1 MFITY
6 LLLLI
11 VTVVG
16 QITAVVFQIWKW
28 NKAVDAN
35 DRFDFV
41 HVYKFGQYLYF
52 CVLVSSASF
61 LRFGSYTLWPLR
73 FKITSEAAI
82 RLVFW
87 WKIIQYLSMSRKE
100 QNRLQKYF
108 LNLRIVGR
116 RKMPSSSLNIICNV
130 PSIWIQSAFSF

>member
-11 VTVVG
+11 VTAVG

-28 NKAVDAN
+28 NKAGDAN

-41 HVYKFGQYLYF
+41 HVYKFGQYFYV

-61 LRFGSYTLWPLR
+61 LRFVSYTLWPLR
-73 FKITSEAAI
+73 FKITSEVAV

-100 QNRLQKYF
+100 QNWLQKYF